1 MKTNLEKH
9 KHYQKTSRYQFC
21 EIPNDEEGK
30 QLVKSLRKYLNR
42 HVYTI
47 RVKGQYL
54 DKVKHPDTY
63 WDKGAP
69 IDACTHMRVY
79 IDERRAQMKAYHNKG
94 FGMAFFVVFLLLVP
108 AHTRTVGSGRTGLGG
123 QIYYKVFLTLAV

>member
-54 DKVKHPDTY
+54 DKVKHPNTY

-79 IDERRAQMKAYHNKG
+79 IDERRA
-94 FGMAFFVVFLLLVP
+94 
-108 AHTRTVGSGRTGLGG
+108 
-123 QIYYKVFLTLAV
+123 

>member
-54 DKVKHPDTY
+54 DKVKYPDTY

-69 IDACTHMRVY
+69 IDACTHIRVY
-79 IDERRAQMKAYHNKG
+79 VDEKPEIRSKQWRDQIVSGIDRSIHILQNDKRRFENE
-94 FGMAFFVVFLLLVP
+94 
-108 AHTRTVGSGRTGLGG
+108 
-123 QIYYKVFLTLAV
+123 

>member
-30 QLVKSLRKYLNR
+30 RLVKSLRKYLNR

-69 IDACTHMRVY
+69 IDACTHIRVY
-79 IDERRAQMKAYHNKG
+79 VDEKPEIRSQQWRDQMVSSLNHSIHILENNKRRFENE
-94 FGMAFFVVFLLLVP
+94 
-108 AHTRTVGSGRTGLGG
+108 
-123 QIYYKVFLTLAV
+123 